1 MKNFVI
7 SQKVRGRELHS
18 LRKVLLTASMI
29 TGSVY
34 GADEIIGEYKSDEV
48 SLDSSISSLIN
59 PNNTPI
65 FNEPLYSIMEF
76 QAFEYREDEHAFIDD
91 VESISVWE
99 DPSLDY
105 LEELNDDAVDLI
117 PIQ

>member
-7 SQKVRGRELHS
+7 TQKVRGRELHS
-18 LRKVLLTASMI
+18 LRKVLLTAAMI

-34 GADEIIGEYKSDEV
+34 GADEIIGAYKSDDV

-76 QAFEYREDEHAFIDD
+76 QAFQYRDYEHAFIDD
-91 VESISVWE
+91 VESFSPYA
-99 DPSLDY
+99 DPPLDY
-105 LEELNDDAVDLI
+105 FSEVDDNDVELI